1 MRRSANILVERQPV
15 DYPIRP
21 LYLLAALPGG
31 YVMADVPN
39 SGVTQLLLDWSRG
52 DEKALE
58 RLTPLVYD
66 ELRRLAGSYMRRER
80 PDHTLQSTA
89 LVHEAYVRLVDQRV
103 EWKSRSHFFGIAAQM
118 MRRILVDHAKQH
130 KSAKRGSGIRPV
142 TLDEPLLV
150 ARQPSMDMVALDD
163 ALSALLAIDPQR
175 AKIVELRFFG
185 GLSNEEVAE
194 VLAISTATVQRQ
206 WAGAR
211 AWLYQEMN
219 RSDKK

>member
-1 MRRSANILVERQPV
+1 MMTEIPS
-15 DYPIRP
+15 
-21 LYLLAALPGG
+21 PGI
-31 YVMADVPN
+31 
-39 SGVTQLLLDWSRG
+39 TQLLLDWSRG
-52 DEKALE
+52 DQSALE
-58 RLTPLVYD
+58 ALTPLVYD
-66 ELRRLAGSYMRRER
+66 ELRRLAASYMRRER

-150 ARQPSMDMVALDD
+150 ARQPSLDMVALDD
-163 ALSALLAIDPQR
+163 ALSALAAIEPKR

-185 GLSNEEVAE
+185 GLSNEEAAE
-194 VLAISTATVQRQ
+194 VLQMSPATVQRQ

-211 AWLYQEMN
+211 AWLYHEMN
-219 RSDKK
+219 RSDEK

>member
-1 MRRSANILVERQPV
+1 MT
-15 DYPIRP
+15 
-21 LYLLAALPGG
+21 
-31 YVMADVPN
+31 DVPS
-39 SGVTQLLLDWSRG
+39 SGVTQLLIDWSRG

-58 RLTPLVYD
+58 TLTPLVYD

-142 TLDEPLLV
+142 TLDEPLQV

-163 ALSALLAIDPQR
+163 ALSALTAIDPQR

>member
-1 MRRSANILVERQPV
+1 
-15 DYPIRP
+15 
-21 LYLLAALPGG
+21 
-31 YVMADVPN
+31 MADVP
-39 SGVTQLLLDWSRG
+39 SAGVTQLLLDWSRG

-58 RLTPLVYD
+58 TLTPLVYD

-142 TLDEPLLV
+142 TLDEPLQV

-163 ALSALLAIDPQR
+163 ALSALTAIDPQR
-175 AKIVELRFFG
+175 ARIVELRFFG